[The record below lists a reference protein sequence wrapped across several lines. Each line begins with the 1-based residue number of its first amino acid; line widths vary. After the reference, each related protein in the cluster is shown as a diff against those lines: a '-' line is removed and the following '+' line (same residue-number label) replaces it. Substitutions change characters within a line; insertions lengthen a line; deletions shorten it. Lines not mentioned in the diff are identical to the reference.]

1 MKISIITAT
10 YNSADT
16 LCDTLDSILGQT
28 YQDIESI
35 IVDGASTDGT
45 MDIVRKYEQRFRGR
59 MRWVSEPDKGIYDA
73 MNKGL
78 RMASGD
84 VVGILNSDDF
94 YYDDRVLEDI
104 ATAFSESDTDC
115 VYGNL
120 VYVNRKDKKT
130 IMRTW
135 DGRQHVAGAF
145 LRGWHPAHPT
155 FYAKRCLFERFGG
168 FNLRYAISADF
179 ELMLRFIEKE
189 KIGNTYLDRR
199 LVKMRMGGESTNSLR
214 NIITG
219 NKNVLRAI
227 RDNGF
232 KPSRLYLTRRLI
244 PKFWN
249 MLNLKIKK
257 IWTLRQSADK

>member
-16 LCDTLDSILGQT
+16 VRDTLDSILGQT
-28 YQDIESI
+28 HQDFESI
-35 IVDGASTDGT
+35 IVDGASKDGT
-45 MDIVRKYEQRFRGR
+45 MDIVREYESRFQGR

-84 VVGILNSDDF
+84 IVGVLNSDDF
-94 YYDDRVLEDI
+94 YYDAQSLEHI
-104 ATAFSESDTDC
+104 ANAFLQNDTDC

-120 VYVNRKDKKT
+120 VYVDRKDKKT
-130 IMRTW
+130 VKRTW
-135 DGRQHVAGAF
+135 IGRQHEQGAF
-145 LRGWHPAHPT
+145 IKGWHPAHPT
-155 FYAKRCLFERFGG
+155 FYARRTCFEQFGG
-168 FNLRYAISADF
+168 FDLGYAISADF

-189 KIGNTYLDRR
+189 KIRNTYLDQY
-199 LVKMRMGGESTNSLR
+199 LVKMRTGGESTNSVK

-232 KPSRLYLTRRLI
+232 KPSQFYLTRRLI

-249 MLNLKIKK
+249 MFVQSFKSL
-257 IWTLRQSADK
+257 WTA

>member
-1 MKISIITAT
+1 MKITIITAT

-16 LCDTLDSILGQT
+16 LRDTFNSILGQT
-28 YQDIESI
+28 YQDFESV
-35 IVDGASTDGT
+35 IVDGASKDST
-45 MDIVRKYEQRFRGR
+45 MDIVHEYEPRFQGR
-59 MRWVSEPDKGIYDA
+59 IRWISEPDKGIYDA

-78 RMASGD
+78 RMATGD
-84 VVGILNSDDF
+84 IIGVLNSDDF

-104 ATAFSESDTDC
+104 VNAFMQTDTDC

-130 IMRTW
+130 IQRTW
-135 DGRQHVAGAF
+135 DGRQHECGAF
-145 LRGWHPAHPT
+145 LKGWHPAHPT
-155 FYAKRCLFERFGG
+155 FYVKRDCFEKFGD

-189 KIGNTYLDRR
+189 KIRNTYLDRY
-199 LVKMRMGGESTNSLR
+199 LVKMRTGGESTNSVR

-232 KPSRLYLTRRLI
+232 KPSRFYLTRRLI
-244 PKFWN
+244 PKLWN
-249 MLNLKIKK
+249 MFKIKVK
-257 IWTLRQSADK
+257 ALWAV